1 MKIILRAM
9 VVMARLDQAQFAD
22 ATDVAIPTKAPS
34 RQRPNSAADVQS
46 DAECLTGAA
55 DRADWI

>member
-1 MKIILRAM
+1 
-9 VVMARLDQAQFAD
+9 LDQAQFAD

-55 DRADWI
+55 DRADWIWKVAQAPLVL